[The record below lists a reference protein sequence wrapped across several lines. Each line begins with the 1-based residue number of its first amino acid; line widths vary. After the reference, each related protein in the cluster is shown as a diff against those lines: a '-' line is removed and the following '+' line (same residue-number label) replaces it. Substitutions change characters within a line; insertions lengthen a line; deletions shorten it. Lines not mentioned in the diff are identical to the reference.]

1 MHIILLILKIIGW
14 ILLVILGL
22 ILLMMCVVLFT
33 PLKYQVSAR
42 CDGDLS
48 SLAAKADFSLFFYLI
63 RGSVRYI
70 EQQLSWEISLAW
82 KKWSSEPVQE
92 ENIQPAGENTSA
104 AKKLQEDVGIKQ
116 DVEEDVGTRQDVEK
130 DVGTRQN
137 LEKNAA
143 PVDVKKTAAK
153 EVTVPAA
160 DTVST
165 AKTTS
170 ATDTVSNAKTTS
182 GTDTVSQK
190 VTKES
195 VSSKLTAIAE
205 KLKCTCREICD
216 KIKELLR
223 KKDIIMDFL
232 TNVTHKAAFEKLLT
246 EGKKLFRRL
255 MPRQFQADIRF
266 GFEDPAVTGK
276 VLAGI
281 SMIYPLICEH
291 TEIHPDFCQ
300 QILKGNLFMKGKI
313 RAIIFVA
320 MLWNMLLNANVRRT
334 VMDIKNFKL

>member
-104 AKKLQEDVGIKQ
+104 AKKLQEYVGTRQ
-116 DVEEDVGTRQDVEK
+116 DVEEDVGTRQ
-130 DVGTRQN
+130 N
-137 LEKNAA
+137 LEKDAA

-160 DTVST
+160 
-165 AKTTS
+165 
-170 ATDTVSNAKTTS
+170 DTVSNAKTTS

-232 TNVTHKAAFEKLLT
+232 TNVTHKTAFEKLLT

-255 MPRQFQADIRF
+255 MPRKFQADIRF